1 MALPKTPYIWMNGEF
16 VDWDKATIHVLS
28 HVVHYGSGWFE
39 GIRAYKTP
47 NGTGI
52 FRLREHMKRL
62 QQSVKLYR
70 GEMPYTIDQM
80 CEATKELV
88 RKNGLESCYIRPIAY
103 RGYENLGVYPLNCP
117 IDVSIACWEWGVY
130 LGKEAILS

>member
-1 MALPKTPYIWMNGEF
+1 MAIPKTPYIWMNGEF

-47 NGTGI
+47 KGTGI

-62 QQSVKLYR
+62 EQSVKLYR
-70 GEMPYTIDQM
+70 GEMPYSIDEM

-88 RKNGLESCYIRPIAY
+88 RKNSLESWI
-103 RGYENLGVYPLNCP
+103 
-117 IDVSIACWEWGVY
+117 
-130 LGKEAILS
+130 